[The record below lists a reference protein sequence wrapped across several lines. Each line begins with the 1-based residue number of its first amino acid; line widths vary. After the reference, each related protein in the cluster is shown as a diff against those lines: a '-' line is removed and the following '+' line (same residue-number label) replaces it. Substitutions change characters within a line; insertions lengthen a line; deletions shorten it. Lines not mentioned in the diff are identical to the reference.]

1 MFFDRVGLEFGQSI
15 HVAGGLSVFF
25 LHFLFSANTMFSQ
38 RLPVLLYFCP
48 EEYGMLCAGCFLIL
62 CHYYI
67 FAKTPFL
74 LYFCPEEY
82 GMLCAGVFL
91 FSATIIFSQKPLFY
105 CTFVPKQKY
114 QKFSAQ
120 KERWLGQTGINYQLS
135 NFDAGSFL
143 LRNLRC
149 LHQNLHYGFKYI
161 LMQLPSADFSPSP
174 RRLTSHIICATQITL
189 ALME

>member
-1 MFFDRVGLEFGQSI
+1 MLRVGC
-15 HVAGGLSVFF
+15 
-25 LHFLFSANTMFSQ
+25 LFSFCIFFS
-38 RLPVLLYFCP
+38 LPLLYYRKNSLCYCTFAPKNMGCCAWVFSYFLPLLYFRKNS
-48 EEYGMLCAGCFLIL
+48 LC
-62 CHYYI
+62 
-67 FAKTPFL
+67 
-74 LYFCPEEY
+74 
-82 GMLCAGVFL
+82 
-91 FSATIIFSQKPLFY
+91 Y

-161 LMQLPSADFSPSP
+161 LLQLPCADFSPSP
-174 RRLTSHIICATQITL
+174 RRLTSHIICATPIIGLQQKLPVNLLSGFPDPRRLTSHMSSATPTPL
-189 ALME
+189 AQME